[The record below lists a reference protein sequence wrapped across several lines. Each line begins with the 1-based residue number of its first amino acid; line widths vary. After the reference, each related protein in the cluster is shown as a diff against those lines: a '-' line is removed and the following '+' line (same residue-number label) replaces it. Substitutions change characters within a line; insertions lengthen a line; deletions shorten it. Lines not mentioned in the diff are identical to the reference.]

1 MRNNRQNQRVIII
14 ISLTLAVIV
23 AAAFGNIAYA
33 RSFPGGNHFVVGW
46 AATRAFFSDA
56 TSPYSSTAVTRIQ
69 DAATWVTNPE
79 ERDALRFAS
88 PFYVIALYAPFAL
101 IKDYAVARGLWM
113 LVLEVSL
120 IAIPLM
126 TFRLTRR
133 KAPFWLSIA
142 AMILTLFSY
151 NGITS
156 LVDGNLVIFTTLILV
171 WMITAVDRGQDELAG
186 ILMAVATM
194 NLQSVLLVVLF
205 ILIWAFRKQR
215 KDMLRWFAGSLVLLI
230 GFSVLLIPNWFLQA
244 LQGVI
249 QRYGQHQLASPGS
262 IMVEAW
268 GSIGMRLA
276 VFLSVILAGLLL
288 REWISAGNG
297 SESYFVWAFFLT
309 LAMSQWIGIPT
320 EPGNFILLLPGILF
334 CIQVLLSRWGDRG
347 KTASLVIIGI
357 LMAVPWIFGAVTSE
371 NVRMALMFLPMP
383 LTAILLLYWTKWWAV
398 RPVS

>member
-1 MRNNRQNQRVIII
+1 
-14 ISLTLAVIV
+14 
-23 AAAFGNIAYA
+23 
-33 RSFPGGNHFVVGW
+33 
-46 AATRAFFSDA
+46 
-56 TSPYSSTAVTRIQ
+56 
-69 DAATWVTNPE
+69 
-79 ERDALRFAS
+79 
-88 PFYVIALYAPFAL
+88 
-101 IKDYAVARGLWM
+101 M

-276 VFLSVILAGLLL
+276 VFLSVILAGLLY
-288 REWISAGNG
+288 ENG
-297 SESYFVWAFFLT
+297 FRQAMEVNLFVWHFLT
-309 LAMSQWIGIPT
+309 LAM
-320 EPGNFILLLPGILF
+320 GNGSGFPPNPGISY
-334 CIQVLLSRWGDRG
+334 CSC
-347 KTASLVIIGI
+347 
-357 LMAVPWIFGAVTSE
+357 
-371 NVRMALMFLPMP
+371 
-383 LTAILLLYWTKWWAV
+383 
-398 RPVS
+398 PVYCSAFRCS